1 MTEAVTIKAFAF
13 DLDGTLIDSVADIAA
28 AANHMRTELKLEPLT
43 QEVIESY
50 VGDGISTLVHRVL
63 TDSAALEAEPSLWQQ
78 GFTLFIQYYYA
89 HLTDHTQIYPN
100 VLTGLELLKSEGYPL
115 VVITNKSERFAIKA
129 INDLG
134 MSDYFSLI
142 IGGDTLPEKKP
153 NAAPI
158 LHACEVLNIQPQ
170 ELVMVGDSGNDIL
183 AAKAAGTPVIGVNYG
198 YEDMYELSQDD
209 ATKPNLVIERL
220 TQLYDYLHPTEVKH

>member
-13 DLDGTLIDSVADIAA
+13 DLDGTLIDSVADLAA
-28 AANHMRTELKLEPLT
+28 AANHMRSALNLAPLPSDT
-43 QEVIESY
+43 ITAY
-50 VGDGISTLVHRVL
+50 VGDGISTLVHRCL
-63 TDSAALEAEPSLWQQ
+63 TDSTDGQAEASLWQQ
-78 GFTLFIQYYYA
+78 GFTLFIQHYYA
-89 HLTDHTQIYPN
+89 HLTDLTQIYPN

-129 INDLG
+129 ITDLG

-153 NAAPI
+153 SPTPI
-158 LHACEVLNIQPQ
+158 LHACEVLNILPA

-198 YEDMYELSQDD
+198 YEDMYELSQND
-209 ATKPNLVIERL
+209 ATKPNLVIEKL
-220 TQLYDYLHPTEVKH
+220 TQLFDYLHPSEIKH